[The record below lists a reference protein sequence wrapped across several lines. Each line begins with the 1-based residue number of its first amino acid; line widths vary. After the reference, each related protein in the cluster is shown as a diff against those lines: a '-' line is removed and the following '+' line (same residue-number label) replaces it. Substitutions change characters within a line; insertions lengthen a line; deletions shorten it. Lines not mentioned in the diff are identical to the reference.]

1 MPFCRECGSE
11 VSANMKFCP
20 ECAAPQQDSSS
31 PKVNMNSLRD
41 NRKANRQELVDR
53 KEALRVKR
61 NLHFNRV
68 FSGVVVSLCVLSLTI
83 PDFTPDSQEVVS
95 MNDIFELI
103 QVLWLIFFVPL
114 IIYNL
119 VAGVYSIVKSR
130 IIL

>member
-1 MPFCRECGSE
+1 
-11 VSANMKFCP
+11 MKFCP

-31 PKVNMNSLRD
+31 PKLNMNSLRD
-41 NRKANRQELVDR
+41 NRKANRQELEDR

-68 FSGVVVSLCVLSLTI
+68 FSGVLVSLCVLALTTQ
-83 PDFTPDSQEVVS
+83 DFTTDSQEVVS

-103 QVLWLIFFVPL
+103 QVLWLLFLVPL